1 MRKTEKQKRRKTKKT
16 YKNRNSFRKKNKKM
30 RAGNKSSHLC
40 PDANVSCNLLD
51 KHYTENGKV
60 NETWDTCINMNGI
73 NNHIIYITPKNMII
87 KSIESMQVPEF
98 VVKLPGEKESVSC
111 KIMIED
117 KYVGCFLKVCG
128 EWYVIMRLF
137 GKTLNTG
144 VLARTEGNKVFYKID
159 GITIN
164 ADNPE
169 NDNSLILFKNK
180 NSYEETP
187 DTTLLSSTKTKVIK
201 LTAGHFTNIDK
212 KNDVFH
218 VMQRFRQQKIFAEAS
233 KEEVAYNVAEN
244 VADEI
249 FKFW

>member
-1 MRKTEKQKRRKTKKT
+1 
-16 YKNRNSFRKKNKKM
+16 M

-40 PDANVSCNLLD
+40 PDAEVSCNLLD

-60 NETWDTCINMNGI
+60 NETWDTCIKMNGI
-73 NNHIIYITPKNMII
+73 NNHIIYVTSKNVII
-87 KSIESMQVPEF
+87 KSIESIQVPEF
-98 VVKLPGEKESVSC
+98 VVKLPNELGNTSC

-144 VLARTEGNKVFYKID
+144 VLARTEKNRVFYKID

-164 ADNPE
+164 ANNPE
-169 NDNSLILFKNK
+169 MDDGLILFQN
-180 NSYEETP
+180 NSFEEIP
-187 DTTLLSSTKTKVIK
+187 DTTSISTSKTKVIK
-201 LTAGHFTNIDK
+201 LRDGYFTNINKSSDT
-212 KNDVFH
+212 FH
-218 VMQRFRQQKIFAEAS
+218 VLQRFRQEKLIANSQKQQ
-233 KEEVAYNVAEN
+233 VAYD

>member
-1 MRKTEKQKRRKTKKT
+1 MRKTKKQKLRRIKKT
-16 YKNRNSFRKKNKKM
+16 HKKRKILRKM
-30 RAGNKSSHLC
+30 RGGNKASHLC
-40 PDANVSCNLLD
+40 PDAQVSCNLLD

-73 NNHIIYITPKNMII
+73 YNHIIYITSKNVII
-87 KSIESMQVPEF
+87 KSIESVQVPEF
-98 VVKLPGEKESVSC
+98 VVKLPNETGNISC

-144 VLARTEGNKVFYKID
+144 MLARTEKNRAFYKIN
-159 GITIN
+159 GITID

-169 NDNSLILFKNK
+169 DDSSLILLQK
-180 NSYEETP
+180 NSYEEIE
-187 DTTLLSSTKTKVIK
+187 DTTKISTSRTKVVK
-201 LTAGHFTNIDK
+201 LKDGHFTNIDK

-218 VMQRFRQQKIFAEAS
+218 VLQRFRQQKLIANAE
-233 KEEVAYNVAEN
+233 KQQVAYDVADD

>member
-16 YKNRNSFRKKNKKM
+16 QKKRNTFRKKNKKM

-40 PDANVSCNLLD
+40 PDANVSCSLLD

-73 NNHIIYITPKNMII
+73 NNHIIYITSKNVLI
-87 KSIESMQVPEF
+87 KSIDTIQVPEF
-98 VVKLPGEKESVSC
+98 VVKLPNQKDNASC

-117 KYVGCFLKVCG
+117 KYVGCFLKICG
-128 EWYVIMRLF
+128 KWYVIMRLF

-144 VLARTEGNKVFYKID
+144 VLARTEGNKAFYKID

-164 ADNPE
+164 ANNPE
-169 NDNSLILFKNK
+169 TDNSLILFQN
-180 NSYEETP
+180 NSFEEMP
-187 DTTLLSSTKTKVIK
+187 DTTSFSTSKTKVVK
-201 LTAGHFTNIDK
+201 LKDGHFTNIDK
-212 KNDVFH
+212 KNDVFN
-218 VMQRFRQQKIFAEAS
+218 VLQRFRQQKLIASSTKQEA
-233 KEEVAYNVAEN
+233 AFD

-249 FKFW
+249 FEFW